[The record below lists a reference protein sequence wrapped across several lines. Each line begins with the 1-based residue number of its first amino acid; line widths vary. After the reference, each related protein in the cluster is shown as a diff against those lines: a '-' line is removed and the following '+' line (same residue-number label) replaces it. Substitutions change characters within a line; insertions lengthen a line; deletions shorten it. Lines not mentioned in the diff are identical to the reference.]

1 MPQSLRQTVPQLA
14 IWIQASIR
22 FRTEGTEEHPNPL
35 RRGTKVLEGIRWC
48 LGVSF
53 SRAIICGLFLCRDR
67 SRDDI
72 QLDASDKQTRS
83 LSTIVP
89 EYNQRRDPAP
99 SGNNGASTSNVP
111 RVHRGTETHRYTPDE
126 TGLHLPIS
134 TPLRAQVR
142 VLAATIR
149 LRQGR
154 S

>member
-53 SRAIICGLFLCRDR
+53 SRAIVCRLFLCRDR

-72 QLDASDKQTRS
+72 QLNASDKQTRS

-89 EYNQRRDPAP
+89 EHNQRRDSAFSSDDGPLACH
-99 SGNNGASTSNVP
+99 VP
-111 RVHRGTETHRYTPDE
+111 RVYRGTETYRYSPDE
-126 TGLHLPIS
+126 TGIHLPVS
-134 TPLRAQVR
+134 SPLRTQVR
-142 VLAATIR
+142 ILAAAIR
-149 LRQGR
+149 F
-154 S
+154 

>member
-53 SRAIICGLFLCRDR
+53 SRAIVCRLFLCRDR

-72 QLDASDKQTRS
+72 QLNASDKQTRS
-83 LSTIVP
+83 LSTIIS
-89 EYNQRRDPAP
+89 EHNQGRDPALG
-99 SGNNGASTSNVP
+99 SDNGASTRNVP
-111 RVHRGTETHRYTPDE
+111 RAYRGAETYSYSPDE

-134 TPLRAQVR
+134 TPLRTQV
-142 VLAATIR
+142 
-149 LRQGR
+149 
-154 S
+154 

>member
-1 MPQSLRQTVPQLA
+1 MQQPLTHLA
-14 IWIQASIR
+14 IRIQATIR
-22 FRTEGTEEHPNPL
+22 FQREGVEEHTSTL
-35 RRGTKVLEGIRWC
+35 RRGTNVLDGIRQRMGIP
-48 LGVSF
+48 LT
-53 SRAIICGLFLCRDR
+53 RAIICGLFLCRDR

-111 RVHRGTETHRYTPDE
+111 RVHRGTETHGYTPDE
-126 TGLHLPIS
+126 TGFHLPIS

-149 LRQGR
+149 FRQGR